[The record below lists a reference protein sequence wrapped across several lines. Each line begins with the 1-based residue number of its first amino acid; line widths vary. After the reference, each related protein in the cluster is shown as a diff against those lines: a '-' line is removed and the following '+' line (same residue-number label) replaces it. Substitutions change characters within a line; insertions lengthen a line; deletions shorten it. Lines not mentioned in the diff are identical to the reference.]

1 MPGAALSIVVVGS
14 VVVGSVVAAL
24 GAPAHADNELRN
36 VLVGPV
42 LGIRLSGPDGDRGV
56 IGLEGGFGWGP
67 ERINLGFVHRADR
80 ELYYVELDPWLW
92 VGGSFGLGVDS
103 AGESHGIIG
112 LWEGIPIAGEALHRC
127 PSGMSSIV
135 TLAGG
140 LRYTGVLELYV
151 TLKAGASEPVCF

>member
-1 MPGAALSIVVVGS
+1 MPRAALTIAVVLGAI
-14 VVVGSVVAAL
+14 AAL

-36 VLVGPV
+36 ILVGPV
-42 LGIRLSGPDGDRGV
+42 LGIRLSGPDGDHGV
-56 IGLEGGFGWGP
+56 IGLEGGVGWGP

-103 AGESHGIIG
+103 AGEPHGIIG
-112 LWEGIPIAGEALHRC
+112 LWEGIPIAGEALHHC
-127 PSGMSSIV
+127 ASGMSSIV

-140 LRYTGVLELYV
+140 LRYTGVFELYLTV
-151 TLKAGASEPVCF
+151 KAGASEPVCF